1 MTQADQTTDLLAWD
15 TGAIIPPESYMR
27 LRANPGYPGAIR
39 WLARAMLESADAD
52 PAIDGILKDAGRK
65 VAALCTAMLHGSGG
79 ITLPRLK
86 ALMTQLGLASP
97 GRARLLLIYMGYLR
111 FIELRPV
118 RLAGA
123 PAVYLPTDKF
133 LNTYTAHLR
142 QVVEATA
149 WIAPASATV
158 AEAFG
163 DPRTFHSFVQHLT
176 QGFLDSTAQGHD
188 VDNYFEVFSHRHAG
202 AQILNQLVSDAP
214 GDGFPPSGSI
224 PFATAAAARRFHVSR
239 PHIRRL
245 FQAAVEAE
253 LIEASDGAVRFT
265 DAGQDMIEWVFAT
278 KMIVYLGAV
287 ARTFRDVSERKV
299 TGRDGIA
306 A

>member
-1 MTQADQTTDLLAWD
+1 MTDLLSWD
-15 TGAIIPPESYMR
+15 TGAIIPLESYVR
-27 LRANPGYPGAIR
+27 LRANPGYPSAIR

-52 PAIDGILKDAGRK
+52 PAIAGILKDAGRK
-65 VAALCTAMLHGSGG
+65 VAALCTAMLHVSGG

-86 ALMTQLGLASP
+86 ELMTQLGLASP
-97 GRARLLLIYMGYLR
+97 GRARLLLIYMDYLR
-111 FIELRPV
+111 FIEVRPA
-118 RLAGA
+118 RPSHS

-149 WIAPASATV
+149 WIAPAAKQV
-158 AEAFG
+158 AGALD
-163 DPRTFHSFVQHLT
+163 DPRTFHALVRHLT
-176 QGFLDSTAQGHD
+176 QGFLDSSAQGHD
-188 VDNYFEVFSHRHAG
+188 VDNYFQVFSHRHAG
-202 AQILNQLVSDAP
+202 AQILNQLVSEAP
-214 GDGFPPSGSI
+214 GDSFPPTGSI
-224 PFATAAAARRFHVSR
+224 PFAVATAARRFHVSR

-245 FQAAVEAE
+245 FQSAVEAQ
-253 LIEASDGAVRFT
+253 LIELNDGAVTFT

-287 ARTFRDVSERKV
+287 ARTFRDVSDQKNV
-299 TGRDGIA
+299 DRDGIA